1 MEQDQGEA
9 VTIVTAE
16 DHTFE
21 LREDVLN
28 SVLMKNDIKDKKIVV
43 VSVAGAFRKGKSFL
57 LNFMLR
63 YLESQG
69 SPDWLGDEKQPLKGF
84 SWRGGSERDTTGIL
98 IWNKVF
104 PLTLPSGE
112 EIAVLLMDT
121 QGAFDSTSTVKECAT
136 VFALS
141 TMLSS
146 IQVYN
151 LSQNIQEDDLQH
163 LELFTEYGRLAMEGS
178 DDKPFQKLM
187 FLVRDWSFPYEAKFG
202 IEGGQYILNRRLEI
216 SEKQHPQLQQLRKH
230 IRSCFK
236 EVECFLMPHP
246 GFEVATSPNFDGR
259 LSDIRD
265 EFKQYLQDFVQLLLS
280 PSNVIPKQIG
290 GRDITAKDLINYF
303 KVYVEIFKGG
313 ELPEPKSMLNATA
326 EANNLSAAANSK
338 EYYNTEMEK
347 VCGGDRPYINRD
359 ALHRMH
365 FEIRQNALLK
375 FSETKKMG
383 NEELEH
389 TYKEKLVKE
398 IDEMYESFV
407 KFNDGKQ
414 IAHAIR
420 TPATLLF
427 VIFICYINSTLLQV
441 IGLEA
446 FAVFINLFM
455 VMAVVALA
463 LWGYSRYTGEAQH
476 IGLFIDN
483 LVNVA
488 LNNFI
493 FPSQKQIAQALLRS
507 AENATSNATVPETL
521 RSPGELHKSSLHR
534 RAK

>member
-1 MEQDQGEA
+1 MEQYRGEA
-9 VTIVTAE
+9 VTIVRAE

-21 LREDVLN
+21 LNEDVLH

-69 SPDWLGDEKQPLKGF
+69 QSDWLGDEQEPLKGF

-121 QGAFDSTSTVKECAT
+121 QGAFDSNSTVKECAT

-151 LSQNIQEDDLQH
+151 LSSNIQEDDLQH
-163 LELFTEYGRLAMEGS
+163 LELFTEYGRLAMEGN

-187 FLVRDWSFPYEAKFG
+187 FLVRDWSFPYEAEFG
-202 IEGGQYILNRRLEI
+202 KDGGQSILNRRLEI

-246 GFEVATSPNFDGR
+246 GFEVATSPAFDGR
-259 LSDIRD
+259 LADIRK
-265 EFKQYLQDFVQLLLS
+265 EFIKHLQDFIQLLLS
-280 PSNVIPKQIG
+280 PENVIPKQIG
-290 GRDITAKDLINYF
+290 GRDITAKDIINYF
-303 KVYVEIFKGG
+303 KVYVDIFKGG

-338 EYYNTEMEK
+338 DYYNAEMEK
-347 VCGGDRPYINRD
+347 VCGGDRPYVNHQT
-359 ALHRMH
+359 LQRMH
-365 FEIRQNALLK
+365 FEIRQSALAK

-383 NEELEH
+383 SEDLVH
-389 TYKEKLVKE
+389 TFKEKLVKE

-407 KFNDGKQ
+407 RFNDGKQ
-414 IAHAIR
+414 MAHAVR

-427 VIFICYINSTLLQV
+427 IIFICYINSTFLQM

-446 FAVFINLFM
+446 FAVSINLFM
-455 VMAVVALA
+455 VVAVVALA
-463 LWGYSRYTGEAQH
+463 LWGYSRFTGEAQH
-476 IGLFIDN
+476 IGIFIDD
-483 LVNVA
+483 LVNVV

-493 FPSQKQIAQALLRS
+493 LPSQKQIAQALLRG
-507 AENATSNATVPETL
+507 AENATSEKPPENL
-521 RSPGELHKSSLHR
+521 QSPGELHKNLHR
-534 RAK
+534 RVK

>member
-112 EIAVLLMDT
+112 
-121 QGAFDSTSTVKECAT
+121 
-136 VFALS
+136 
-141 TMLSS
+141 
-146 IQVYN
+146 
-151 LSQNIQEDDLQH
+151 
-163 LELFTEYGRLAMEGS
+163 ELFTEYGRLAMEGS

>member
-1 MEQDQGEA
+1 MEQDRGEA

-21 LREDVLN
+21 LNEDVLN

-63 YLESQG
+63 FLEAQG
-69 SPDWLGDEKQPLKGF
+69 NPDWLGEDDQPLKGF

-187 FLVRDWSFPYEAKFG
+187 FLVRDWSFPYEAEFG
-202 IEGGQYILNRRLEI
+202 NKGGKCILDRRLEI

-246 GFEVATSPNFDGR
+246 GFEVATSPSFDGR

-265 EFKQYLQDFVQLLLS
+265 EFKQHLQDFIQLLLS

-313 ELPEPKSMLNATA
+313 ELPEPKSMLDATA
-326 EANNLSAAANSK
+326 EANNLTAVANSK
-338 EYYNTEMEK
+338 DFYNNEMEK
-347 VCGGDRPYINRD
+347 VCGGDRPYVNNQTLQR
-359 ALHRMH
+359 LH
-365 FEIRQNALLK
+365 FDIRQSALSK
-375 FSETKKMG
+375 FMDTKKMG
-383 NEELEH
+383 SEALEH
-389 TYKEKLVKE
+389 TFKEKLVKE

-407 KFNDGKQ
+407 RFNDGKQ
-414 IAHAIR
+414 MAHAVR

-427 VIFICYINSTLLQV
+427 VIFVCYINSTLLHM

-446 FAVFINLFM
+446 FAVSINLFM

-463 LWGYSRYTGEAQH
+463 LWGYSRFTGEAQH

-483 LVNVA
+483 LVNVT

-493 FPSQKQIAQALLRS
+493 FPSQKQIAQALLRG
-507 AENATSNATVPETL
+507 AENATSPRTPEPL
-521 RSPGELHKSSLHR
+521 QSPGELHRSLLQR
-534 RAK
+534 KAK